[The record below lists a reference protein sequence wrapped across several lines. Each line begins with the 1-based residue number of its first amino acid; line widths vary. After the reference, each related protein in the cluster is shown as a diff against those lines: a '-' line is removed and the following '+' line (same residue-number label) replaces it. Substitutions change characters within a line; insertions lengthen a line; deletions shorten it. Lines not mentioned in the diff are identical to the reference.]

1 MGTAKKPGI
10 SIFVRILIVFMV
22 VNITTSAVL
31 ILIAYLFNGSLIEK
45 RAKES
50 IVQQIGGIHDNFENN
65 YNSILHRTLHSLA
78 DSPILEDYL
87 LTPDA
92 EKLIVVQKV
101 EQLLA
106 QAMKNS
112 PTLQGIRFADA
123 AGDVRI
129 SVFEKLRR
137 KESINLKSATGSSPA
152 EPPASLQVSMKL
164 FQELAGAPLV
174 LDSGYMEWFIPPR
187 EVAVAGPFLDEQG
200 RYSAIAGIPKLDLES
215 RSLGGVLLVRQRLD
229 GFFDYL
235 REVKFFDENPVWV
248 LDGKGNVL
256 QRPKNASMTFDA
268 GGRLPPEFQGKVRLL
283 EVKEGLLA
291 VQDLSVVPGKTF
303 VRIVVSIPSS
313 LLTKDFGPV
322 IRFFSV
328 VLLASLLVVLLVA
341 LYVSRYLSRP
351 IVELSSAVARFAGGD
366 LSTQV
371 SIKTS
376 GEVQTLVES
385 FNRMTGELREMISAR
400 DATRELM
407 AAKAMAEDAN
417 RAKSQFLANMSHEI
431 RTPMNGVLGMAELLL
446 DAGLNETQR
455 RYAQTISKSG
465 RALLTV
471 INGILDFSKI
481 EAGRLE
487 LDPIEVDVRE
497 LSEETLQLMAPVA
510 HEKGLEM
517 ACLVA
522 PEVPECIR
530 ADPVRLRQILLNLL
544 ANALKFTEH
553 GEVTV
558 SIGLAAGGEAP
569 RDAGSAPPQ
578 CLLNFTVSDTGIGIS
593 PEGQTRLFQPFSQA
607 DGSTT
612 RRFGGTGLGLAV
624 SKQLAEMMG
633 GEIGVDSETGR
644 GSRFWFTIRADILE
658 NVRPAPQCA
667 DLIGVRVLIVEDNAT
682 NRTILQHQVTA
693 LGASCEVAADGL
705 AGLEALR
712 AALAQGR
719 PYQRALIDMKRPGM
733 NGIELV
739 RAVRADTALCHTRL
753 AMLTSLAA
761 AGETAATRAAGADAY
776 LTKPV
781 RREELLNA
789 LARLMAAPAAAPAA
803 LAPAATSAATSA
815 AASAEPT
822 ATAAN
827 DDGTTEGRGAAG
839 DQVAAAVHGHAK
851 SPQGTVLLVEDNPI
865 NQGVATAMLAKL
877 GFRWQLASDGAQ
889 AVDRVRETDFDLVLM
904 DCQMPVMDGFQATAA
919 IRGLPGG
926 RGEKLPIIALTA
938 NAMQGDEQTC
948 RDAGMNG
955 FLAKPYTLAQLHTTL
970 AGWLGRAAAAAPSMP
985 ASAPGPAAPPATAE
999 ESAINLATIDALREL
1014 DEDGGMDLVRQL
1026 VGSFLASADDHLERV
1041 VTAAAHGDA
1050 KTLGKAAHSLK
1061 SSAANLGAQA
1071 LAGCYR
1077 ELEKCARDGRIDDLR
1092 GLLEQTRREHQRAL
1106 LQLREL
1112 LLEAA

>member
-1 MGTAKKPGI
+1 MGTLRKHGI
-10 SIFVRILIVFMV
+10 SIFARILIVFMV
-22 VNITTSAVL
+22 VNITTSAGL

-50 IVQQIGGIHDNFENN
+50 IFQQIAGIRDNFENN
-65 YNSILHRTLHSLA
+65 YSSPVRRTLHSLA

-101 EQLLA
+101 EQLLV
-106 QAMKNS
+106 QTMKNS

-123 AGDVRI
+123 AGDVRA
-129 SVFEKLRR
+129 SVLEKLRR
-137 KESINLKSATGSSPA
+137 KESVNLKAAAGSAPGA
-152 EPPASLQVSMKL
+152 DQPASLQVSMKL
-164 FQELAGAPLV
+164 FQELAAAPLV

-187 EVAVAGPFLDEQG
+187 EVSVAGPFLDEQG
-200 RYSAIAGIPKLDLES
+200 RYSAIAGIPKLDLEA
-215 RSLGGVLLVRQRLD
+215 RSLGGVLLIRQRLD
-229 GFFDYL
+229 EFFAYL

-248 LDGKGNVL
+248 LDAKGNVL
-256 QRPKNASMTFDA
+256 QRPQNESMTFDA
-268 GGRLPPEFQGKVRLL
+268 GGRLPAEFQGKARLL

-322 IRFFSV
+322 IRFFSI

-385 FNRMTGELREMISAR
+385 FNRMTGELRETISAR
-400 DATRELM
+400 DATTQRLSEEVVERKRAEEELSRRAQELM
-407 AAKAMAEDAN
+407 AAKVMAEDAS

-465 RALLTV
+465 AALLTV
-471 INGILDFSKI
+471 INDILDFSKI

-487 LDPIEVDVRE
+487 LDPVEVDVRE
-497 LSEETLQLMAPVA
+497 LSEEALQLMAPVA
-510 HEKGLEM
+510 HEKSLEM

-522 PEVPECIR
+522 PDVPQCIR

-544 ANALKFTEH
+544 ANALKFTEC

-558 SIGLAAGGEAP
+558 SIGLAAGCNAP
-569 RDAGSAPPQ
+569 RSAASVPAR
-578 CLLNFTVSDTGIGIS
+578 CLLEFTVSDTGIGIS

-607 DGSTT
+607 DGSAT

-624 SKQLAEMMG
+624 SKQLVEMMG
-633 GEIGVDSETGR
+633 GEIGVRSEPGR
-644 GSRFWFTIRADILE
+644 GSSFWFTIRADILE
-658 NVRPAPQCA
+658 GVQPAPQRA
-667 DLIGVRVLIVEDNAT
+667 DLVGVRVLIVEDNAT
-682 NRTILQHQVTA
+682 NRTILLHQITA
-693 LGASCEVAADGL
+693 LGASCELAADGL
-705 AGLEALR
+705 AGLEAMR

-719 PYQRALIDMKRPGM
+719 PYHLAVIDMKMPRM

-739 RAVRADTALCHTRL
+739 RAVRADATLCHMRL

-789 LARLMAAPAAAPAA
+789 LARLTATTAAPPSAGTAATAVPDTAQGQAAMAADRHERP
-803 LAPAATSAATSA
+803 L
-815 AASAEPT
+815 
-822 ATAAN
+822 
-827 DDGTTEGRGAAG
+827 
-839 DQVAAAVHGHAK
+839 
-851 SPQGTVLLVEDNPI
+851 QGTVLLVEDNPI
-865 NQGVATAMLAKL
+865 NQGVAKAMLAKL
-877 GFRWQLASDGAQ
+877 GLQWQLASDGAQ
-889 AVDRVRETDFDLVLM
+889 AVDRVREQDFDLVLM
-904 DCQMPVMDGFQATAA
+904 DCQMPVMDGYQATAA
-919 IRGLPGG
+919 IRALPGG
-926 RGEKLPIIALTA
+926 RTATLPIIALTA

-955 FLAKPYTLAQLHTTL
+955 FLAKPYSLAELRATL
-970 AGWLGRAAAAAPSMP
+970 AGWLAGAPQAAAAPS
-985 ASAPGPAAPPATAE
+985 ASAPAPSVAAPPAAE
-999 ESAINLATIDALREL
+999 TSAINLATIDALREL
-1014 DEDGGMDLVRQL
+1014 DEDGGMDLVTRL
-1026 VGSFLASADDHLERV
+1026 VNSFLASADDHLERV
-1041 VTAAAHGDA
+1041 ATAATEGNTKA
-1050 KTLGKAAHSLK
+1050 LGQAAHSLK

-1077 ELEKCARDGRIDDLR
+1077 ELEKCAREGRIDDAR
-1092 GLLEQTRREHQRAL
+1092 GLLDRTRREHRRAL

-1112 LLEAA
+1112 LMVPQ

>member
-1 MGTAKKPGI
+1 MGASTNNGI
-10 SIFVRILIVFMV
+10 SIFARILIVFMV
-22 VNITTSAVL
+22 VNITTSAGL

-50 IVQQIGGIHDNFENN
+50 IFQQIAGIRDNFENN
-65 YNSILHRTLHSLA
+65 YSSIVRRTLHSLA

-101 EQLLA
+101 EQLLV
-106 QAMKNS
+106 QTMKNS

-123 AGDVRI
+123 AGDVRA

-137 KESINLKSATGSSPA
+137 KEAVNLRSAAGSASGA
-152 EPPASLQVSMKL
+152 ASGVDHPASLQVSMKL
-164 FQELAGAPLV
+164 FQELAAAPLV

-187 EVAVAGPFLDEQG
+187 EVSIAGPFLDEQG
-200 RYSAIAGIPKLDLES
+200 RYSAIAGIPKLDLEA
-215 RSLGGVLLVRQRLD
+215 RSLGGVLLIRQRLD
-229 GFFDYL
+229 EFFAYL

-248 LDGKGNVL
+248 LDAKGNVL
-256 QRPKNASMTFDA
+256 QRPENGSMTFDA
-268 GGRLPPEFQGKVRLL
+268 GGRLPAEFQGKARLL
-283 EVKEGLLA
+283 EVEEGLLA

-322 IRFFSV
+322 IRFFSI

-366 LSTQV
+366 LSARV

-385 FNRMTGELREMISAR
+385 FNRMTGELRETISAR
-400 DATRELM
+400 DATTQRLSEEVVERKRAEEELSRRAQELM
-407 AAKAMAEDAN
+407 AAKAMAEDAS

-465 RALLTV
+465 GALLTV
-471 INGILDFSKI
+471 INDILDFSKI

-497 LSEETLQLMAPVA
+497 LSEEALQLMAPAA

-522 PEVPECIR
+522 PDVPECIR

-544 ANALKFTEH
+544 ANALKFTER

-558 SIGLAAGGEAP
+558 SIGLAAGGNAQRNAASVLP
-569 RDAGSAPPQ
+569 R

-593 PEGQTRLFQPFSQA
+593 QEGQTRLFQPFSQA
-607 DGSTT
+607 DGSAT

-624 SKQLAEMMG
+624 SKQLVEMMG
-633 GEIGVDSETGR
+633 GEIGVHSEPGC
-644 GSRFWFTIRADILE
+644 GSSFWFTVRADILAS
-658 NVRPAPQCA
+658 VQPAPQRA
-667 DLIGVRVLIVEDNAT
+667 DLVGVRVLIVEDNAT
-682 NRTILQHQVTA
+682 NRTILLHQVTA
-693 LGASCEVAADGL
+693 LGASCELAADGL
-705 AGLEALR
+705 AGLEAMR
-712 AALAQGR
+712 AALVQGR
-719 PYQRALIDMKRPGM
+719 PYHLAVIDMKMPRM
-733 NGIELV
+733 NGIELI
-739 RAVRADTALCHTRL
+739 RAVRADTALCHMRL

-789 LARLMAAPAAAPAA
+789 LARLTATTSAAPAATAVPDTAPY
-803 LAPAATSAATSA
+803 
-815 AASAEPT
+815 
-822 ATAAN
+822 
-827 DDGTTEGRGAAG
+827 
-839 DQVAAAVHGHAK
+839 QVATVAGRHEG
-851 SPQGTVLLVEDNPI
+851 PLQGTVLLVEDNPI
-865 NQGVATAMLAKL
+865 NQGVAKAMLAKL
-877 GFRWQLASDGAQ
+877 GLQWQLASDGAQ
-889 AVDRVRETDFDLVLM
+889 AVDQVREHDFDLVLM
-904 DCQMPVMDGFQATAA
+904 DCQMPVMDGYQATAA

-955 FLAKPYTLAQLHTTL
+955 FLAKPYSLAELRATL
-970 AGWLGRAAAAAPSMP
+970 AGWLAGAPGAAPAPSGAAP
-985 ASAPGPAAPPATAE
+985 AAAPPATE
-999 ESAINLATIDALREL
+999 TPAINLATIDALREL
-1014 DEDGGMDLVRQL
+1014 DEDGGMGLVRQL
-1026 VGSFLASADDHLERV
+1026 VSSFLASADDHLDRV
-1041 VTAAAHGDA
+1041 VTAATEGNTKA
-1050 KTLGKAAHSLK
+1050 LGQAAHSLK

-1077 ELEKCARDGRIDDLR
+1077 ELEQCAREGRIDGVR
-1092 GLLEQTRREHQRAL
+1092 GLLDQTRREHQRAL
-1106 LQLREL
+1106 VQLREL
-1112 LLEAA
+1112 LMEAA